1 MSRTIKRYGNR
12 KLYDTHESRYVTLE
26 DISGF
31 VKGGEDVRV
40 VDNDS
45 GEDLTAVTFAQ
56 IILEEERKDTGFI
69 PLPILRRMIQQGEQ
83 ALQGIVSRVDR
94 SVDAISTIGERAGK
108 RVQEFVETGPQSGKK
123 LIDEILSGPQKR
135 LEALQQRIDTG
146 VDDAVGRLKALPN
159 DLQRQLER
167 IEKNVRDFEAR
178 LAKLRRGET
187 SAERPEEEE
196 PPPPERTGSDDPQNR
211 G

>member
-12 KLYDTHESRYVTLE
+12 KLYDTQESRYVTLE

-56 IILEEERKDTGFI
+56 IILEEERKTTGFI

-83 ALQGIVSRVDR
+83 ALQGIVTRVDR
-94 SVDAISTIGERAGK
+94 GVEAIGAMGERAGK
-108 RVQEFVETGPQSGKK
+108 RVQELVESNAPGGKK
-123 LIDEILSGPQKR
+123 LIDDILSAPQKR
-135 LEALQQRIDTG
+135 LESLQHRIDER
-146 VDDAVGRLKALPN
+146 VDDAVVRLKSLPT

-167 IEKNVRDFEAR
+167 IEKSIRQFEER
-178 LAKLRRGET
+178 LAKLRGGDAKGEGDET
-187 SAERPEEEE
+187 
-196 PPPPERTGSDDPQNR
+196 PPADDDDTQNR
-211 G
+211 A

>member
-12 KLYDTHESRYVTLE
+12 KLYDTQESRYVTLE

-56 IILEEERKDTGFI
+56 IILEEERKSTGFI

-83 ALQGIVSRVDR
+83 ALHGIVTRAERGVE
-94 SVDAISTIGERAGK
+94 AIGAIGERAGK
-108 RVQEFVETGPQSGKK
+108 RVQELVETGAPGGKK
-123 LIDEILSGPQKR
+123 LIDEILTAPQKR
-135 LEALQQRIDTG
+135 LEALQQRIDEG
-146 VDDAVGRLKALPN
+146 VDGAVDRLKSLPT

-167 IEKNVRDFEAR
+167 IEKSIRQFEER
-178 LAKLRRGET
+178 LARIRNGET
-187 SAERPEEEE
+187 PE
-196 PPPPERTGSDDPQNR
+196 PPPPSDDEPPSQP
-211 G
+211 